1 MPEPSEE
8 PRRRPVAVPG
18 SVGATSGH
26 LRTVLLGALA
36 SVVLVLVGAGDA
48 WAQDPPWSPTGYE
61 LDNDEAYEIEAE
73 RRCDVGHQWTWI
85 TEDSAV
91 GLILVPCDDAV
102 AASAAANAQVLFS
115 GSFPDERAIEVDHV
129 SWSPSDGIALR
140 VWTQGETIVVLA
152 VGVQDD
158 DRDRAFAIGAD
169 LAPEL
174 AAALPG
180 VPAAPAN
187 DGQAVQGLLIAAPI
201 AVWLLFVLPAR
212 GVVALARPRYRATS
226 TEPRWQD
233 VTWATRVLVRHRRL
247 RRLARWLLG
256 LGVVLLGFGVLNL
269 VGGFGWLDSLLRML
283 VGAGMVAGGVVVLRR
298 HPRHAIERADR
309 PPSTRGTSAI
319 LGTALSALA
328 YALAIAL
335 LAATAFAA
343 VASSVLPPGDPDW
356 GVLLE
361 LLRSGVD
368 TPRVLLIVLAAAVRT
383 AFLPTLAVVVAL
395 LVLIAGLDALGRRL
409 RAASLREVVERDPR
423 SPILYLRSF
432 DEDRLTLPATLHRRG
447 LMDTLNVV
455 RRRRFEEAMVV
466 QLQRFGPVV
475 AIAPPGSGIPAIGA
489 ARASYGHDEW
499 QDRVTELAQRAAVV
513 VLSATPDSVREGF
526 GWEIDLVAGRLGHTR
541 VMVVVGP
548 WRSQLT
554 RRWEAFR
561 AYIAQRPF
569 FADLASADLPDGLL
583 VAARTRAWGWR
594 AWGAERRTDVTYAVA
609 LDHAMHA
616 LAGEL
621 EGVDDDPD
629 AVDPLLA
636 ELDRT

>member
-1 MPEPSEE
+1 M
-8 PRRRPVAVPG
+8 G
-18 SVGATSGH
+18 VG
-26 LRTVLLGALA
+26 V
-36 SVVLVLVGAGDA
+36 GDA
-48 WAQDPPWSPTGYE
+48 RAQDPPWSPDGYDLDRDHAYE
-61 LDNDEAYEIEAE
+61 LEGEN
-73 RRCDVGHQWTWI
+73 RCAVGHQWTW
-85 TEDSAV
+85 TAEDTGI
-91 GLILVPCDDAV
+91 GLLLVPCDDAV
-102 AASAAANAQVLFS
+102 AASAAANAQVLFA
-115 GSFPDERAIEVDHV
+115 GSYPDERAIGVDHV
-129 SWSPSDGIALR
+129 SWSASDQVALR
-140 VWTQGETIVVLA
+140 VWTQESTIVVLA
-152 VGVQDD
+152 VTVPDD
-158 DRDRAFAIGAD
+158 EPDRAFAIGAE

-174 AAALPG
+174 VDALPG

-187 DGQAVQGLLIAAPI
+187 DGQAVQGLLVAAPI
-201 AVWLLFVLPAR
+201 AVWLLLVLPAR

-233 VTWATRVLVRHRRL
+233 VTWATGVLVRHRRL
-247 RRLARWLLG
+247 RRLARWLIG

-269 VGGFGWLDSLLRML
+269 VGGFGWLESLLRAL
-283 VGAGMVAGGVVVLRR
+283 VGAGLAAGGVVMLRR
-298 HPRHAIERADR
+298 HPRHAIERAER
-309 PPSTRGTSAI
+309 PPSTHGGAAI

-335 LAATAFAA
+335 LLATALAA
-343 VASSVLPPGDPDW
+343 VGATVLPPGDPDW
-356 GVLLE
+356 GLLLE
-361 LLRSGVD
+361 LLLSGVE

-383 AFLPTLAVVVAL
+383 AFLPALAVVVAL
-395 LVLIAGLDALGRRL
+395 LVLVAGLDALGRRL

-432 DEDRLTLPATLHRRG
+432 DEDKLALPATLHRRG

-526 GWEIDLVAGRLGHTR
+526 GWEIDLVAERLGHTR

-548 WRSQLT
+548 WRSQLA

-561 AYIAQRPF
+561 AYIAERPF
-569 FADLASADLPDGLL
+569 FADLATAAFPDGLL
-583 VAARTRAWGWR
+583 VAARTQQWGWR

-616 LAGEL
+616 LAGER